1 MVKTTNENGRDAKM
15 VAAIKKLAQ
24 SQRAVAHVL
33 SRTVHPCPETGELRD
48 FVEKQVAEALNVLG
62 VEE

>member
-1 MVKTTNENGRDAKM
+1 VKTTNENDRDAKL

-24 SQRAVAHVL
+24 TQRAMAHVL

-48 FVEKQVAEALNVLG
+48 YVEKQVAEALTVLG
-62 VEE
+62 IEE